1 MRPPCEIVVWYVI
14 PTIRSE
20 LAKELLNLG
29 MKQKEISELLDITQ
43 PAVSQYISDKRGH
56 GIKFNPETQELIKV
70 FAKDLMDGKLD
81 QSGIISRICD
91 VCRKVKTEEIVC
103 QLHKEKDNIPLNC
116 TACMGSEAEDHSH
129 PVDN

>member
-20 LAKELLNLG
+20 LAKELLSLG

-56 GIKFNPETQELIKV
+56 GIKFDEHTMSMIKD
-70 FAKDLMDGKLD
+70 FALDLKEQRMEQG
-81 QSGIISRICD
+81 GMIRRICEI
-91 VCRKVKTEEIVC
+91 CKNVKAEEILC
-103 QLHKEKDNIPLNC
+103 QLHKEKDNIPGSCN
-116 TACMGSEAEDHSH
+116 ACMGSERGSKQDYCI
-129 PVDN
+129 

>member
-1 MRPPCEIVVWYVI
+1 MIKMRPPCEIVVWYVI

-56 GIKFNPETQELIKV
+56 GIKFNDETQNLIRE
-70 FAKDLMDGKLD
+70 FAKGLVEGKNTQRD
-81 QSGIISRICD
+81 IIPHVCEI
-91 VCRKVKTEEIVC
+91 CRKVKTDEILC
-103 QLHKEKDNIPLNC
+103 QLHKEKGKMPTDC
-116 TACMGSEAEDHSH
+116 DACMSSH
-129 PVDN
+129 LVE

>member
-20 LAKELLNLG
+20 LAKELLHLG

-56 GIKFNPETQELIKV
+56 GIKFNDETQLLIKD
-70 FAKDLMDGKLD
+70 FAKGLLDGKYTQRD
-81 QSGIISRICD
+81 IIPHFCEI
-91 VCRKVKTEEIVC
+91 CRKIKTDEILC
-103 QLHKEKDNIPLNC
+103 QLHQEKGNMPTDCDACVATHLN
-116 TACMGSEAEDHSH
+116 G
-129 PVDN
+129 